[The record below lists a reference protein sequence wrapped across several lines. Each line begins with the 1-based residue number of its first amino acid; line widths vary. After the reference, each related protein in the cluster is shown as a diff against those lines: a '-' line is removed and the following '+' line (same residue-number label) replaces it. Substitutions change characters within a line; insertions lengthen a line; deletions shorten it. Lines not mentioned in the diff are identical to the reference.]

1 MILPTPSYHPQEIVY
16 PESDGKPMADNSK
29 QFRWI
34 VIIYTNL
41 AGLFQDVADVYVIG
55 NLLWYPVEGERE
67 LYQAPDV
74 MVVFGRPKGDRKS
87 YRQWEEDNVP
97 VQVVF
102 EILSPSNSGDE
113 MVAKSLFYAEY
124 GVEEYYL
131 YNPDTNRL
139 LVFRRKGEMLLRV
152 WNLADW
158 VSPRLGIRFDLSGPD
173 LVIYRPD
180 GQRFR
185 TFEEIQ
191 ADAEREKQRAD
202 REKQR
207 ADLIQQRSARLAELS
222 RKVRRGQASAE
233 ELAELDRLEEEQLP
247 PTS

>member
-1 MILPTPSYHPQEIVY
+1 MILPTPPYHPPEIVY

-41 AGLFQDVADVYVIG
+41 AGMFQEVADVYVIG
-55 NLLWYPVEGERE
+55 NLLWYPLEGERE
-67 LYQAPDV
+67 LCQAPDV
-74 MVVFGRPKGDRKS
+74 MVIFGRPKGDRKS

-102 EILSPSNSGDE
+102 EILSPSNDGTE
-113 MVAKSLFYAEY
+113 MTDKFNFYEEH
-124 GVEEYYL
+124 GVEEYFV

-139 LVFRRKGEMLLRV
+139 LVYQRKGQLLRRV
-152 WNLADW
+152 WKVADW
-158 VSPRLGIRFDLSGPD
+158 VSPRLGIRFDVAGPD

-191 ADAEREKQRAD
+191 ADHAREKERADHEKERADHEKERADHEKERADHEKERAD
-202 REKQR
+202 R
-207 ADLIQQRSARLAELS
+207 LAE
-222 RKVRRGQASAE
+222 
-233 ELAELDRLEEEQLP
+233 RLRQLGIEP
-247 PTS
+247 EA